1 MTKRTAF
8 ILLTSPFQLIYAEI
22 LLSKFKNINKVGLVI
37 HPSLNENS
45 FNTIKKNSQIL
56 GYQKI
61 FDLRFIGKKI
71 EKIENIKLY
80 KKVFFEKKI
89 KEYLNKKKFL
99 KELIKK
105 KIKINSG
112 DIFILREK
120 YNIYEEIYY
129 YKNGCK
135 YFSIKEGLDQEFKFS
150 AEFGFFNSFDIFLK
164 RFIANSILKIK
175 FFNQS
180 NKFNE
185 FFKKKNIT
193 FTNETST
200 GFNDKILKKI
210 IFKLSKNYNKKYKNI
225 KTMIFSHPLIENK
238 KIFKTNPKKEAKIY
252 NDLYYYAKKKGKL
265 RKKEIVLKIHP
276 RVSKKNYNLIKKYLR
291 FKVIDF
297 NDHNISE
304 VFLFSKK
311 LKTIYSTGSSIL
323 LYAKYLFNKKSFFVS
338 IKNLNINFAY
348 SRNIEKIF
356 KKNKFDIIR
365 LNDY

>member
-8 ILLTSPFQLIYAEI
+8 ILLTSPFQLVYAEI
-22 LLSKFKNINKVGLVI
+22 LLSKFKNINKVGLII

-45 FNTIKKNSQIL
+45 FNTIKENSKIL

-80 KKVFFEKKI
+80 KKIFFKEKI
-89 KEYLNKKKFL
+89 KQYLSKKKFL

-105 KIKINSG
+105 KIKVNSG

-129 YKNGCK
+129 YRNEFE

-150 AEFGFFNSFDIFLK
+150 AEFGFFNSLEIFLK
-164 RFIANSILKIK
+164 RLISNCILKIK
-175 FFNQS
+175 FFNQL
-180 NKFNE
+180 NEFNE
-185 FFKKKNIT
+185 FIKKKNIT
-193 FTNETST
+193 FTNKTSE
-200 GFNDKILKKI
+200 GFKNRILKKI
-210 IFKLSKNYNKKYKNI
+210 IFKLSKNYNNKYKNI

-238 KIFKTNPKKEAKIY
+238 KIFNTNPKKEARIY
-252 NDLYYYAKKKGKL
+252 NDLYHYAKKSGKL
-265 RKKEIVLKIHP
+265 KQKEIILKIHP
-276 RVSKKNYNLIKKYLR
+276 RVSKKNYNLIKKYLK

-297 NDHNISE
+297 NDHTLSE

-311 LKTIYSTGSSIL
+311 LKNIYSTGSSIS

-338 IKNLNINFAY
+338 LKNLNINFAY
-348 SRNIEKIF
+348 SKSVEKIF

-365 LNDY
+365 LDDY